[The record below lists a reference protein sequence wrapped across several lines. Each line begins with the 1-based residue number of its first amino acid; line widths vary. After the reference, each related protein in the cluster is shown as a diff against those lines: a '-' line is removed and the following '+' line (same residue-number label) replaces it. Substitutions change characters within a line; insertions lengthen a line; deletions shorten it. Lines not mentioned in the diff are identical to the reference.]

1 GLGVS
6 GYAAADALMQRGARV
21 TVLDDADGEVQ
32 EERATILRIL
42 DVTVRLGPRSTSDL
56 PNGTDLLVVSP
67 GWRPTTPLVLAAEGA
82 GIPVWG
88 EVELAW
94 RLRDPAVPWLGITGT
109 NGKTTTVRMLGEMLR
124 AGGVRA

>member
-1 GLGVS
+1 MSGDEAREWLPTADRNSPWPQLDVVVAGLGVS

-21 TVLDDADGEVQ
+21 TVLDEADGEAQ

-42 DVTVRLGPRSTSDL
+42 DVTVRLGPGSTADL
-56 PNGTDLLVVSP
+56 PHGTDLLVVSP
-67 GWRPTTPLVLAAEGA
+67 GWRPTTPLVLAAQGA

-94 RLRDPAVPWLGITGT
+94 RLRDPAVP
-109 NGKTTTVRMLGEMLR
+109 
-124 AGGVRA
+124 